1 MRPRLC
7 CPVRNPIAHLKA
19 FSINFRCINSQD
31 KDPQTMPTLYHH
43 PMSAASRFIRLVLH
57 EYDMETEQVEERTW
71 ERRRDFLAL
80 NPAATLPVYV
90 DDSMHAVCGAGVI
103 AEYIDET
110 GGMLKRDNR
119 LMPDEAVKRAEVR
132 RLIDWFLVK
141 LEQDV
146 TRHLVRERV
155 YKLLMPKEAGGG
167 APDSKAL
174 RAARANIRQHMRYL
188 DYLANS
194 RNWLAGDDL
203 SYADFAATGS
213 LSTLDYLGEI
223 KWEETPHAK
232 AWYQRIKSR
241 PSMRPLLA
249 DRVSRLSPVPH
260 YVDLDF

>member
-1 MRPRLC
+1 
-7 CPVRNPIAHLKA
+7 
-19 FSINFRCINSQD
+19 
-31 KDPQTMPTLYHH
+31 MPTLYHH

-57 EYDMETEQVEERTW
+57 EYDMDTELVEERTW
-71 ERRRDFLAL
+71 EQRREFLTL

-90 DDSMHAVCGAGVI
+90 DGSMQALSGAGVI
-103 AEYIDET
+103 AEFIDET
-110 GGMLKRDNR
+110 RGMLKRENR
-119 LMPDEAVKRAEVR
+119 LMPDEALKRAEVR
-132 RLIDWFLVK
+132 RLTDWFLIK

-194 RNWLAGDDL
+194 RNWLAGESL
-203 SYADFAATGS
+203 SYADLAAAGA

-223 KWEETPHAK
+223 KWDETPQAK
-232 AWYQRIKSR
+232 EWYQRIKSR

-249 DRVSRLSPVPH
+249 DRVNPLSPVPH
-260 YVDLDF
+260 YADLDF